1 MAGGLGAGTSGY
13 TRVTERILRGTPE
26 FVSKHEGVPK
36 AWQGIA
42 VRDLVGD
49 RVLDE
54 LSVGSGLGRASGS
67 SRAER
72 RLRSS
77 SGFEAT
83 SGRVSKGGGGNSSKG
98 VSHELRTSRL
108 TFAPAIAT
116 AICE

>member
-13 TRVTERILRGTPE
+13 TRVTERILRGAPG

-54 LSVGSGLGRASGS
+54 LSVGKRARSRLGVFE
-67 SRAER
+67 SREKAAQLLGIRGDLGEGVEGWWGE
-72 RLRSS
+72 LV
-77 SGFEAT
+77 E
-83 SGRVSKGGGGNSSKG
+83 G